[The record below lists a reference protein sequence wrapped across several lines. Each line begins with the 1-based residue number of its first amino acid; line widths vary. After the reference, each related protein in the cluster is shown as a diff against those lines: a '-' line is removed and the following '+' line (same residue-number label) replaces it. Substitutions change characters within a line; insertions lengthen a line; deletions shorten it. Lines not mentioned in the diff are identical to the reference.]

1 MRTVLILVVSIALA
15 LPLAAAE
22 LAGIAL
28 DDSVTVGGESLV
40 LNGLGLRKKYFVKV
54 YVGGL
59 YLPAK
64 ESDPA
69 KVLAADSPRRIVMG
83 FVHKVTKDQL
93 CEGWEEGLANNTP
106 SASAEVKADFDTLC
120 GYMEDVAV
128 NDSVTFTYVPGT
140 GTEVAV
146 RGTAKGTI
154 EGKGFADALLNCW
167 LGPEPPSGGVK
178 EGMLG
183 TE

>member
-1 MRTVLILVVSIALA
+1 MRKVLILAVSIALA

-22 LAGIAL
+22 LAGISL
-28 DDSVTVGGESLV
+28 DDSVTVGGQSLV
-40 LNGLGLRKKYFVKV
+40 LNGLGIRKKYFVKV

-69 KVLAADSPRRIVMG
+69 KILAADTPRRIVMG

-106 SASAEVKADFDTLC
+106 NASAEAKAEFETLC
-120 GYMEDVAV
+120 GYMEGVV
-128 NDSVTFTYVPGT
+128 PNDRITFTYVPGT

-146 RGTAKGTI
+146 RDTAKGTI
-154 EGKGFADALLNCW
+154 EGKDFADALLSCW
-167 LGPEPPSGGVK
+167 LGPEPPTVDVK